1 MSETFTAGATRLAGL
16 VPRLLGW
23 RPDDVWRATPAE
35 LAAIFAPEAETGDG
49 TPLTRTELD
58 KLLEQERDG
67 R

>member
-1 MSETFTAGATRLAGL
+1 MSDTFADGATRLAGL

-35 LAAIFAPEAETGDG
+35 LAAILTPEADAGAG
-49 TPLTRTELD
+49 GPLTRGEFEYLM
-58 KLLEQERDG
+58 EQDCDG